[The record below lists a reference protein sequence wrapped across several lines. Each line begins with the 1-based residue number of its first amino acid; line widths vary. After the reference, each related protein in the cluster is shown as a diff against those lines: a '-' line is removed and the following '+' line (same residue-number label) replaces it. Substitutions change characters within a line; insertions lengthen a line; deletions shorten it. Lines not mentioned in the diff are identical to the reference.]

1 MGPRLSALLALGT
14 VALAAAGPAAAEEPV
29 PPRAPLLEDLLEHPF
44 VERNGEKLME
54 VRGSLDVGYRGVSG
68 QEGRYD
74 QDVNLDPGVVL
85 REARVRGDGLVDG
98 LIVQTFS
105 MDLVGVGDPYT
116 AFDMRAR
123 LPEVYDFRIH
133 FDRDESVFLGA
144 YDPHPLDAVRGRFGG
159 SLDFR
164 PGRDLE
170 IHLSTERKTREG
182 DGTLDHLYRQER
194 TLPVATTSRY
204 DGRFHSIGF
213 DATPGIFRFGATG
226 VFGSAADDSVR
237 TLDRPD
243 TPIPD
248 RGNYAIRADFESVDV
263 TGRAGVRLFG
273 GKLDIGVLG
282 GWGSASTDAEVTER
296 AQVVLDGLDD
306 TQGTPDDEPVSTETQ
321 ARTEA
326 DTRHHWIRGEAL
338 WLPAERLEILA
349 RWEARNSG
357 TNGSAD
363 VGIRDQAPPFN
374 DPTVPFF
381 VIPIDSELDSRQERA
396 SLEARW
402 RASKQWRFR
411 AGGEKIE
418 ERVTSRDNTP
428 DFDFW
433 DPETRAALAG
443 VDWEPNDRVELS
455 VLGRAARTKRPAEE
469 LSAEDADS
477 LTARLRLRRP
487 DGFRL
492 TATTRLRQRE
502 NGEADSV
509 ASVDATAL
517 AFGHEAPEG
526 WFEATISREQFQL
539 ESDTRFVVDL
549 ANGPNKIDARVG
561 YEETVVA
568 ANLDFSYQVKGP
580 LRTYGTGRA
589 ARGRGD
595 LPYTQSDATLGLGW
609 RLSPSMEVRG
619 EARRAAFHDDLREQD
634 DYAAEIWTLSIFWE
648 F

>member
-68 QEGRYD
+68 REGRYD

-133 FDRDESVFLGA
+133 FDRDEAVFLGA
-144 YDPHPLDAVRGRFGG
+144 YDPHPLDTVRGRLGG

-194 TLPVATTSRY
+194 TLPVASTSRY

-243 TPIPD
+243 TPVPD
-248 RGNYAIRADFESVDV
+248 RGNYAIRADFESVDL

-273 GKLDIGVLG
+273 GKLDLGVLG

-306 TQGTPDDEPVSTETQ
+306 MQGTPDDTPVSTETR

-326 DTRHHWIRGEAL
+326 DTRHRWIRGEAL
-338 WLPAERLEILA
+338 WLPAERLEFLA
-349 RWEARNSG
+349 RWEARDSG

-374 DPTVPFF
+374 DPTAPFF
-381 VIPIDSELDSRQERA
+381 V
-396 SLEARW
+396 
-402 RASKQWRFR
+402 
-411 AGGEKIE
+411 
-418 ERVTSRDNTP
+418 
-428 DFDFW
+428 
-433 DPETRAALAG
+433 
-443 VDWEPNDRVELS
+443 
-455 VLGRAARTKRPAEE
+455 
-469 LSAEDADS
+469 
-477 LTARLRLRRP
+477 
-487 DGFRL
+487 
-492 TATTRLRQRE
+492 
-502 NGEADSV
+502 
-509 ASVDATAL
+509 
-517 AFGHEAPEG
+517 
-526 WFEATISREQFQL
+526 
-539 ESDTRFVVDL
+539 
-549 ANGPNKIDARVG
+549 
-561 YEETVVA
+561 
-568 ANLDFSYQVKGP
+568 
-580 LRTYGTGRA
+580 
-589 ARGRGD
+589 
-595 LPYTQSDATLGLGW
+595 
-609 RLSPSMEVRG
+609 
-619 EARRAAFHDDLREQD
+619 
-634 DYAAEIWTLSIFWE
+634 
-648 F
+648 